1 MTILALPTRSE
12 TARLGI
18 VASRKLG
25 RAVQRNRAKRLI
37 RDLFR
42 RHRCNLGTGGVDIV
56 VIPKRE
62 LLNAPY
68 ASLETDYAAVLRRHG
83 RRER

>member
-1 MTILALPTRSE
+1 MTILVLPNGSD

-37 RDLFR
+37 RELFR
-42 RHRCNLGTGGVDIV
+42 RHRCDLGTAGIDMVI
-56 VIPKRE
+56 IPKRE

-68 ASLETDYAAVLRRHG
+68 VSLEADYRSAIRRHG

>member
-1 MTILALPTRSE
+1 MTILVLPNRSD
-12 TARLGI
+12 TARLGV

-25 RAVQRNRAKRLI
+25 HAVERNRAKRLI

-42 RHRCNLGTGGVDIV
+42 RHRSDLAATGVDVV

-68 ASLETDYAAVLRRHG
+68 ASLEADYRAVVRRHG
-83 RRER
+83 RRGQ

>member
-1 MTILALPTRSE
+1 MTILTLSTRAD

-42 RHRCNLGTGGVDIV
+42 RHRSNLGTGGVDIV

-68 ASLETDYAAVLRRHG
+68 ASLETDFTAVLRRHG